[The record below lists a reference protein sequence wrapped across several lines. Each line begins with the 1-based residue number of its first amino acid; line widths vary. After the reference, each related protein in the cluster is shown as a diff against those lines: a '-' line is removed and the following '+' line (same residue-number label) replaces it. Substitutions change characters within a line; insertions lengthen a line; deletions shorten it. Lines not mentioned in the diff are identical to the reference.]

1 MNKTMGWFVAC
12 SLGLFACNVENYEDC
27 KKNDDFGDDFGGS
40 HSKGGS
46 TGHAGTQAIDEG
58 GTSHGGS
65 SNDAMGGSGAVGNCA
80 GAADTGEAG
89 VGAAPST
96 PAPTACDDEQD
107 CPAGYNCNYEVG
119 ECQAADEETCGE
131 LKTEGACTHRS
142 DCTPVYAGINC
153 SCGQDCE
160 CKGGE
165 PGCVCESFEFFVCQA
180 AK

>member
-1 MNKTMGWFVAC
+1 MNRVTSIFIVC

-27 KKNDDFGDDFGGS
+27 KKDDEFADDFGGS
-40 HSKGGS
+40 HSI
-46 TGHAGTQAIDEG
+46 GHAGTKATGDGGASKG
-58 GTSHGGS
+58 GTNSGGS
-65 SNDAMGGSGAVGNCA
+65 DASGGSGAVGNCA

-89 VGAAPST
+89 AGAAPAT
-96 PAPTACDDEQD
+96 PGPTACDDEQD
-107 CPAGYNCNYEVG
+107 CPAGYNCNYDVG

-131 LKTEGACTHRS
+131 LKTEAACTHRS

-165 PGCVCESFEFFVCQA
+165 PGCVCESFDFFVCQT